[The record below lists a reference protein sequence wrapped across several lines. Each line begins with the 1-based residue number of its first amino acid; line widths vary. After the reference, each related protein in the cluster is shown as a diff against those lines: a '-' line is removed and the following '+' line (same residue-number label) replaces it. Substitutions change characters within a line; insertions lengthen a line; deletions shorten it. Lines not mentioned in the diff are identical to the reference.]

1 MWSIKTTLEDIMAKK
16 PNPLNPHQGRL
27 VLDLGLWT
35 SQCDCSERILP
46 NFTIFQS
53 TFKLSSWRLFKFIF
67 AGDLGVHY
75 DHPLGRSDAA
85 SINFVPFDHDASQ
98 LVRVRRESPVADA
111 DYDAP
116 HGSPASGSAIPQ
128 PSGSGNVVDNTLSTT
143 IATTT
148 KAPQISKRFDLCRCH
163 FKEN

>member
-1 MWSIKTTLEDIMAKK
+1 MEAQKGFYHTL
-16 PNPLNPHQGRL
+16 LFF
-27 VLDLGLWT
+27 
-35 SQCDCSERILP
+35 SQHL
-46 NFTIFQS
+46 T
-53 TFKLSSWRLFKFIF
+53 WRLFKFIF

-85 SINFVPFDHDASQ
+85 SINFVPFDHDASP

-116 HGSPASGSAIPQ
+116 HDPASGSAIPQ

-163 FKEN
+163 LKDD

>member
-1 MWSIKTTLEDIMAKK
+1 MQLSK
-16 PNPLNPHQGRL
+16 NSSFFG
-27 VLDLGLWT
+27 VWT
-35 SQCDCSERILP
+35 SPERILP
-46 NFTIFQS
+46 YFTIFQS
-53 TFKLSSWRLFKFIF
+53 TSNLSSWRLFKFIF

-85 SINFVPFDHDASQ
+85 SINFVPFDHDASP

-116 HGSPASGSAIPQ
+116 HAPASGSAIPQ

-163 FKEN
+163 SKED

>member
-1 MWSIKTTLEDIMAKK
+1 MSLIWGFGLHNVIAQRGFYQTL
-16 PNPLNPHQGRL
+16 LFF
-27 VLDLGLWT
+27 
-35 SQCDCSERILP
+35 SQHL
-46 NFTIFQS
+46 T
-53 TFKLSSWRLFKFIF
+53 WRLFKFIF

-163 FKEN
+163 LKEN